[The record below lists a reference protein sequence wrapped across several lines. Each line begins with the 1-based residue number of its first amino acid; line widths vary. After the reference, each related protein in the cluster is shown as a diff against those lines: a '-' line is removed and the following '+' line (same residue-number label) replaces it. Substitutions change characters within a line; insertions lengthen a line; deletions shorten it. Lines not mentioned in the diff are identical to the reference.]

1 MVVEFLNFRVPVNER
16 DRWLGIEA
24 EHWTAFLQTKQ
35 GFVRKEVWVNADDP
49 EAVTAVIWWES
60 LDHWR
65 SIPQAELDA
74 VIQRMGPHE
83 RSASL
88 TTFDVARVAE

>member
-74 VIQRMGPHE
+74 VIQRMGPYE
-83 RSASL
+83 RPATL